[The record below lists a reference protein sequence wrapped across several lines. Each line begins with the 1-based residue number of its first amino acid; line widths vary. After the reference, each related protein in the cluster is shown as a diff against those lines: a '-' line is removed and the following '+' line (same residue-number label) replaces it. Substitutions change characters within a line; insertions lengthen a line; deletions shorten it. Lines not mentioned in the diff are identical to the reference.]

1 VAKLDFATT
10 AEPLDGVDT
19 VNLTAACIGFLNDIA
34 HPILREQVR
43 DYFVNRSFRRDLYQ
57 RGIRRLAPA
66 ELREQTLATRIVLKR
81 PIDTIPMTVTGG
93 QGEATLQDSIFRPLL
108 EVMAAQDYAPK
119 SFHDLLQALPE
130 ISLPQL
136 VIAGAVLVG
145 ANHAAPCQAETS
157 VLLVRENCAALNRH
171 LIERARTRD
180 DVNYLA
186 SPITGGGIQVG
197 RFEQLFLLAGIR
209 GCDQPADWARFV
221 WRLLTDQGHRVL
233 KDGTPL
239 AAADENLAELAA
251 QANDFA
257 ANRVPILRALGI
269 A

>member
-1 VAKLDFATT
+1 V
-10 AEPLDGVDT
+10 G
-19 VNLTAACIGFLNDIA
+19 IGLLNDIA

-66 ELREQTLATRIVLKR
+66 ELRDQILATRIVLKR
-81 PIDTIPMTVTGG
+81 PIDTVPMTVTGG
-93 QGEATLQDSIFRPLL
+93 QGEATLQKSIFRPLL
-108 EVMAAQDYAPK
+108 EVMAARDYAPK
-119 SFHDLLQALPE
+119 SFNDLLQALPD

-136 VIAGAVLVG
+136 VMAGAVLVG

-171 LIERARTRD
+171 LLERARTRD

-186 SPITGGGIQVG
+186 SPVTGGGIAVG
-197 RFEQLFLLAGIR
+197 RFEQLFLLAGSR
-209 GCDQPADWARFV
+209 GYKLPADWARFV
-221 WRLLTDQGHRVL
+221 WQLLTDQGHRVL

-239 AAADENLAELAA
+239 ATPEENLAELTA
-251 QANDFA
+251 QADAFA
-257 ANRVPILRALGI
+257 VDRLPLLRAVEI
-269 A
+269 V